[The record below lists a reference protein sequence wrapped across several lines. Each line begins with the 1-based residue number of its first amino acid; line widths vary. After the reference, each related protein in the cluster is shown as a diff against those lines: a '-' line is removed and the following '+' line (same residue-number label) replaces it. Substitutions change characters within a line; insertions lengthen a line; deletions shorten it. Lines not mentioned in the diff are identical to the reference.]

1 MNGPTALGTP
11 ILTSAALADIVDG
24 IAASNP
30 VASIPAGTDRR
41 WVLVAATDA
50 YDVWAIAW
58 PAGCGLGMHD
68 HDGSTAAVRV
78 VAGEL
83 RERYVA
89 EGDRHGSA
97 DHDGNRRRGVTT
109 RWLAEGSTT
118 LLAADH
124 IHEVVNVGT
133 TEAVSV
139 HAYSPPI
146 GEAAFRDDPALD
158 VR

>member
-1 MNGPTALGTP
+1 MSRQTALD
-11 ILTSAALADIVDG
+11 SVVLADIVDG

-30 VASIPAGTDRR
+30 AASIPPGNDRR

-68 HDGSTAAVRV
+68 HDGSRAAVRV
-78 VAGEL
+78 VTGEL
-83 RERYVA
+83 RERYVV
-89 EGDRHGSA
+89 DA
-97 DHDGNRRRGVTT
+97 DRRRGVTT
-109 RWLAEGSTT
+109 RWLVEGSTT

-158 VR
+158 LR